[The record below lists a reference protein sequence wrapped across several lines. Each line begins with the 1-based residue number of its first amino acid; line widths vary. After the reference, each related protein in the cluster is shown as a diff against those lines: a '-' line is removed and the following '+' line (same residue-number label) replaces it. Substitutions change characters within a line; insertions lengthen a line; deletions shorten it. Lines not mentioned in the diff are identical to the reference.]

1 MIVKFGDGVK
11 DVNIMDVTADNY
23 IVPDNEKHLFHVK
36 MEQKAFN
43 PNTGAR
49 LSRPF
54 VQKFGAKTWQ
64 HLKEF
69 FKGNNYT
76 MEVLYD
82 PTEYNK
88 AVEENR
94 ASMKQAHA
102 TLAEARNKA
111 NIDEAVAKAL
121 AEQQKKF
128 DAEMQKQIADA
139 VAKAMGTKSRKS
151 KDENKESN

>member
-11 DVNIMDVTADNY
+11 DVNIMDVTAENY
-23 IVPDNEKHLFHVK
+23 IVPESEKHLFHVK

-54 VQKFGAKTWQ
+54 VQKFGAKTWE

-82 PTEYNK
+82 PTEFNL
-88 AVEENR
+88 ATEEKL
-94 ASMKQAHA
+94 ATLKHGHA

-121 AEQQKKF
+121 AEQKKEYDATMEQK
-128 DAEMQKQIADA
+128 IADA
-139 VAKAMGTKSRKS
+139 VAKTMGIKSRKA